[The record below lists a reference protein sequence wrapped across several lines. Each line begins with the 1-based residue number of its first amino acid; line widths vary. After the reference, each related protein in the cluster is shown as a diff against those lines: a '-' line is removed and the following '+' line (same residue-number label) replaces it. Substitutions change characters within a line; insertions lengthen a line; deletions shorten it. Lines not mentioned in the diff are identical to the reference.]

1 MFWNK
6 NMDEKELKL
15 IRNFYRKELYK
26 LQKVLVKKKKKK
38 KNKKKKKKKKKK
50 KRNYSQKKLQTQL
63 DLRAWSKL

>member
-1 MFWNK
+1 MIKMFWNK

-38 KNKKKKKKKKKK
+38 EKLLAKKTA
-50 KRNYSQKKLQTQL
+50 NTIGFTSLEQTL
-63 DLRAWSKL
+63 IKVIIIA